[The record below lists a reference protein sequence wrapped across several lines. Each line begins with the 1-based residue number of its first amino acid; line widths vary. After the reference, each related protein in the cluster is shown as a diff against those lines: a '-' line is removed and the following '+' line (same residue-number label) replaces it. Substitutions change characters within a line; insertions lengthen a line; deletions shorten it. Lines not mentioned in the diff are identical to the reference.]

1 MEFKKLDPGDEA
13 WQDVLKIN
21 PKDAKRL
28 GIEAGDRVRITSVS
42 GSFLARAKPWEGVA
56 PGVVTK
62 SYGQGHWAY
71 GRIAAEKFGKESAG
85 VNNNE
90 IMPAD
95 YDRLS
100 GSTARNGGFT
110 GVRIEKA

>member
-1 MEFKKLDPGDEA
+1 MEFKKLDPGDES
-13 WQDVLKIN
+13 WGDVLKMN

-28 GIEAGDRVRITSVS
+28 GVKAGDKVRLTSVT
-42 GSFLARAKPWEGVA
+42 GSYVVTAKPWEGVA

-62 SYGQGHWAY
+62 CYGQGHWAY
-71 GRIAAEKFGKESAG
+71 GQIAAQEFGKESAS

-110 GVRIEKA
+110 GVRIEKV

>member
-1 MEFKKLDPGDEA
+1 MNVIGNIEAEALKPSLPEF
-13 WQDVLKIN
+13 
-21 PKDAKRL
+21 R
-28 GIEAGDRVRITSVS
+28 AGDRVRVTSPT
-42 GSFLARAKPWEGVA
+42 GSIVVEAKPWEGVP

-71 GRIAAEKFGKESAG
+71 GQIAAKAFGKEPAG
-85 VNNNE
+85 GNNNE

-100 GSTARNGGFT
+100 GSTARST
-110 GVRIEKA
+110 RRTPK